1 LRYARTD
8 TIAAQP
14 SDVWA
19 VLTDIEHWP
28 DWTASMREITRLDS
42 GPLRVGSTARVQQPA
57 GRPMVFTVTELTA
70 ERSFTWTASA
80 AGIRSTGYHELTP
93 TDSGVQ
99 AVLTFTLTGPMAW
112 LGRLL
117 AAGRIRGYVDME
129 ADGLK
134 RASEERAESAP
145 SEG

>member
-1 LRYARTD
+1 MRYTRTD
-8 TIAAQP
+8 TIAARP

-42 GPLRVGSTARVQQPA
+42 GPLRVGSTARVRQPA
-57 GRPMVFTVTELTA
+57 GRPMVFTITELEP

-93 TDSGVQ
+93 HEPPGVQ

-117 AAGRIRGYVDME
+117 GGGRIRRYVDME

-134 RASEERAESAP
+134 RQSESRTAT
-145 SEG
+145 

>member
-1 LRYARTD
+1 MRYTRTD
-8 TIAAQP
+8 TIAARP

-42 GPLRVGSTARVQQPA
+42 GPLRVGSTARVRQPA
-57 GRPMVFTVTELTA
+57 GRPMVFTITELAT

-80 AGIRSTGYHELTP
+80 AGLRFTGYHELTSHEP
-93 TDSGVQ
+93 SGVQ

-117 AAGRIRGYVDME
+117 AGGRIRRYVDME

-134 RASEERAESAP
+134 RQSEHRAAT
-145 SEG
+145 

>member
-1 LRYARTD
+1 MRYTRND

-42 GPLRVGSTARVQQPA
+42 GPLRVGSTLRVRQPA
-57 GRPMVFTVTELTA
+57 GRPLVFTVTELA
-70 ERSFTWTASA
+70 SERSFTWTASS
-80 AGIRSTGYHELTP
+80 GGMRSTGYHELTP
-93 TDSGVQ
+93 SGSGVQ
-99 AVLTFTLTGPMAW
+99 ATLTFTLTGPMAW

-117 AAGRIRGYVDME
+117 AGGRIRRYVDME

-134 RASEERAESAP
+134 RESEDRANT
-145 SEG
+145 

>member
-1 LRYARTD
+1 MRYIRTD
-8 TIAAQP
+8 SISARA

-19 VLTDIEHWP
+19 ILVDVEHWP

-42 GPLRVGSTARVQQPA
+42 GPLRVGSTARVRQPT
-57 GRPMVFTVTELTA
+57 GRPMVWTVTELDS

-80 AGIRSTGYHELTP
+80 AGIRFTGYHELTS
-93 TDSGVQ
+93 TGSGVQ

-112 LGRLL
+112 LVQWL
-117 AAGRIRGYVDME
+117 AGGRIRRYVDME

-134 RASEERAESAP
+134 RQSEHRS
-145 SEG
+145 GT